1 MQFLYPGFLWALFAL
16 SVPII
21 LHLFYFRRYK
31 KVYFSN
37 VRFLREVKE
46 ETSARNKIR
55 NLLIL
60 IMRCLAI
67 AFLVFAFAQPFIPV
81 TEDAH
86 QGAKSVSVFV
96 DNSFSMQSFGEDLP
110 LLDRSKQRA
119 SEIISAYTEEDK
131 YQIITHELRADQ
143 QRYLS
148 KAEALLAIED
158 VNITPAVS
166 PLSRVV
172 QRQIRLSKS
181 NPDAPLISY
190 VISDFQRSISD
201 LVPVDSSIQL
211 NLVPMQSVQEKNVTI
226 DSAWFEVPVQMLNQ
240 TSQLIIRVTNYSSD
254 KIENIKLT
262 SSVDGQEKPVSTLE
276 ISAGESVYDTANIT
290 ILNTGWHQG
299 ILRITDFPVQFDDT
313 YHVTFYVDE
322 EINILAING
331 QKNNTRLDAAFESN
345 PHFNLEN
352 QNIAQL
358 NYSTLQNYDLIVLNE
373 VTQITSGMA
382 EEIYRFVE
390 SGGRVLFFPAAEQPG
405 ESYSTFLVR
414 CGANTFAKYDT
425 TQRTVGRIN
434 TDEYLFRDVYITTS
448 RNLRL
453 PVTQANYLTNTIQSR
468 AAERILTYRDG
479 SAFINKYNIGRGSL
493 FVCTAPLS
501 EEINDLSKNAEIFIP
516 LLYKAAV
523 AVGRKAP
530 IAYVIGG
537 DELVE
542 IQTQSDGNQL
552 ETERVYT
559 FKGSVEFIPGITPL
573 GSKTLLDPA
582 GQIQEA
588 GFYDLY
594 QGDQVI
600 GVYAFNYDRTE
611 SSLTYLSPGEL
622 NDAYGTFADVW
633 VETAKASLGAL
644 IAEKEHGIILWRWC
658 IILALTF
665 LGLEILLIRFW
676 KT

>member
-1 MQFLYPGFLWALFAL
+1 MQFLIPGFLWALFAL
-16 SVPII
+16 AVPII

-46 ETSARNKIR
+46 ETSARNKLR

-60 IMRCLAI
+60 IMRLLAV

-81 TEDAH
+81 SEDAR
-86 QGAKSVSVFV
+86 QGAKDVSVFV

-119 SEIISAYTEEDK
+119 SEIITAYTEEDNF
-131 YQIITHELRADQ
+131 QILTHELRADQ

-148 KAEALLAIED
+148 RAEALLAIED
-158 VNITPAVS
+158 INITPAVS
-166 PLSRVV
+166 PLSDVV
-172 QRQIRLSKS
+172 NRQMRLSRT
-181 NPDAPLISY
+181 NPDAPLVSY
-190 VISDFQRSISD
+190 VISDFQKSITD
-201 LVPVDSSIQL
+201 FVPVDSSIQL
-211 NLVPMQSVQEKNVTI
+211 NLLPVQSVQEKNVTI
-226 DSAWFEVPVQMLNQ
+226 DSAWFDVPVQMLNQ
-240 TSQLIIRVTNYSSD
+240 TSKLIIRITNYSSD

-276 ISAGESVYDTANIT
+276 LPAGESIYDTANIT
-290 ILNTGWHQG
+290 ILNTGWHKV

-313 YHVTFYVDE
+313 YYLTFYVDE
-322 EINILAING
+322 EVNILAING
-331 QKNNTRLDAAFESN
+331 LESN
-345 PHFNLEN
+345 PRLEAAFKGNSHFNLEN

-358 NYSTLQNYDLIVLNE
+358 NYSTFKNYDLIVLNE
-373 VTQITSGMA
+373 VAQITSGMT
-382 EEIYRFVE
+382 EEIHNYVE
-390 SGGRVLFFPAAEQPG
+390 SGGRVLFFPAAAQPV
-405 ESYSTFLVR
+405 ESYTTFLAR

-425 TQRTVGRIN
+425 TQRTVGHIN
-434 TDEYLFRDVYITTS
+434 TDEFLFRDVYISTS

-453 PVTQANYLTNTIQSR
+453 PVTEANYLTNRIQSR

-479 SAFINKYNIGRGSL
+479 SAFIEKYDIGRGSL

-501 EEINDLSKNAEIFIP
+501 DEINDLSKNAEIFIP

-523 AVGRKAP
+523 AVGRKTP
-530 IAYVIGG
+530 NAYVIGG
-537 DELVE
+537 NELVE
-542 IQTQSDGNQL
+542 IQTDDSRAD
-552 ETERVYT
+552 RVYT
-559 FKGSVEFIPGITPL
+559 FKGAVEFIPGITPL

-582 GQIQEA
+582 GQIEEA
-588 GFYDLY
+588 GFYDLFL
-594 QGDQVI
+594 GEEKA
-600 GVYAFNYDRTE
+600 GVYGFNYDRTE
-611 SSLTYLSPGEL
+611 SPLSYLSADEL
-622 NDAYGTFADVW
+622 TDAYGGFAEVW
-633 VETAKASLGAL
+633 VETAKASLSKL
-644 IAEKEHGIILWRWC
+644 IAEKEHGIILWRFC

>member
-1 MQFLYPGFLWALFAL
+1 MQFLFPGFLWALFAL

-46 ETSARNKIR
+46 ETSARNKLR

-60 IMRCLAI
+60 IARCLAL

-81 TEDAH
+81 SDAAH
-86 QGAKSVSVFV
+86 QGAKNVSVFV

-131 YQIITHELRADQ
+131 FQILTHELRADQ

-148 KAEALLAIED
+148 RAEALLAVED
-158 VNITPAVS
+158 IYISPAVS
-166 PLSRVV
+166 PLSDVV
-172 QRQIRLSKS
+172 SRQVRLSKS
-181 NPDAPLISY
+181 DPDAPLVSY
-190 VISDFQRSISD
+190 IISDFQRSITD
-201 LVPVDSSIQL
+201 LTPVDSSIQL
-211 NLVPMQSVQEKNVTI
+211 NLVPVQSVQEKNVTI

-276 ISAGESVYDTANIT
+276 LPAGESVYDTANIT
-290 ILNTGWHQG
+290 ILKTGWHKV

-313 YHVTFYVDE
+313 YYLTFYVDE
-322 EINILAING
+322 EVNILSVNG
-331 QKNNTRLDAAFESN
+331 LQNNPRLDAAFESN

-358 NYSTLQNYDLIVLNE
+358 NYSTLRDYDLIVLNE
-373 VTQITSGMA
+373 VKDITSGMA
-382 EEIYRFVE
+382 EEIYGFVE
-390 SGGRVLFFPAAEQPG
+390 AGGRVLFFPAADQAG
-405 ESYSTFLVR
+405 DSYSTFLTR
-414 CGANTFAKYDT
+414 CGANTFSKYDT

-434 TDEYLFRDVYITTS
+434 TDEFLFRDVYISTN

-453 PVTQANYLTNTIQSR
+453 PVTEANYLTNTIQSR

-479 SAFINKYNIGRGSL
+479 SAFIEKYNIGRGSL
-493 FVCTAPLS
+493 IVCTAPLAD
-501 EEINDLSKNAEIFIP
+501 EINDLSKNAEIFIP

-523 AVGRKAP
+523 AIGRKTP
-530 IAYVIGG
+530 NAYVIGG
-537 DELVE
+537 SELVE
-542 IQTQSDGNQL
+542 IQTRD
-552 ETERVYT
+552 TEVDRVYT
-559 FKGSVEFIPGITPL
+559 FKGAVEFIPGITPL
-573 GSKTLLDPA
+573 GPKTLLDPA

-588 GFYDLY
+588 GYYDLLS
-594 QGDQVI
+594 GEEVI

-611 SSLTYLSPGEL
+611 SPLEYLSAEEL
-622 NDAYGTFADVW
+622 GDAYGSFVDVW
-633 VETAKASLGAL
+633 VETAKASLSTL